1 MAQRV
6 HRLWKQAGLKVVRA
20 KPKRERPAAAGEN
33 ACSVVCAEYPNH
45 VWTYDFMFDETS
57 DGRKLKFLNV
67 IDEYTRLCLR
77 VEVGRSMTA
86 KTVVRVLAELV
97 QIHGEPG
104 ALRSDNGSEF
114 TAQVVKEWLSA
125 AGISTLYIEPGS
137 PWENG
142 YAESFNSRFR
152 SDFLDREIFRTLQE
166 AQVLSETRRLKHHAQ
181 TLRRSPPVTARS
193 QRYVIRVNRCDR
205 WPTTATAR
213 PPDRPAIS
221 VGRGRCTE
229 LHRGRGWS
237 CRVSG
242 TGSGSIR
249 SPITDTDMAVLRV
262 GDRWTAVVQVRCPS
276 YVLAERASQDRRVTG
291 WGSLLAQMG
300 QEGSRIAAIQW
311 LERTVPDFRA
321 RPRPVVGRPR
331 RPGCGVRIR
340 VSGAD
345 RLGRA
350 SGHPARDLCRGVDR
364 RP

>member
-1 MAQRV
+1 MKHVQQVVGISERRACKALDQARSSQRLVSRKTERDRELTGQMRRLAEENPEYGYRMIWAVLRMEGVEVNVKRV

-20 KPKRERPAAAGEN
+20 KPRQERPAAGEN

-77 VEVGRSMTA
+77 IEVGRSMTA

-166 AQVLSETRRLKHHAQ
+166 AQVLSETRRLKHNHKRPHSSLGYKTPAQ
-181 TLRRSPPVTARS
+181 FAAQWSGEACAPTALRPHHSTMNHDEA
-193 QRYVIRVNRCDR
+193 
-205 WPTTATAR
+205 
-213 PPDRPAIS
+213 
-221 VGRGRCTE
+221 
-229 LHRGRGWS
+229 
-237 CRVSG
+237 
-242 TGSGSIR
+242 
-249 SPITDTDMAVLRV
+249 AV
-262 GDRWTAVVQVRCPS
+262 
-276 YVLAERASQDRRVTG
+276 
-291 WGSLLAQMG
+291 
-300 QEGSRIAAIQW
+300 AA
-311 LERTVPDFRA
+311 LNALP
-321 RPRPVVGRPR
+321 
-331 RPGCGVRIR
+331 
-340 VSGAD
+340 
-345 RLGRA
+345 
-350 SGHPARDLCRGVDR
+350 
-364 RP
+364 